1 MAKLVTEGD
10 QIKGGVD
17 FNAAGELR
25 EALQTTLMS
34 KLVERYQQVHQEQ
47 EEQKAAAPAA
57 AATSV

>member
-1 MAKLVTEGD
+1 M
-10 QIKGGVD
+10 IKGGMD
-17 FNAAGELR
+17 LNAVSELR

-34 KLVERYQQVHQEQ
+34 KLVERYQQVQQEQ